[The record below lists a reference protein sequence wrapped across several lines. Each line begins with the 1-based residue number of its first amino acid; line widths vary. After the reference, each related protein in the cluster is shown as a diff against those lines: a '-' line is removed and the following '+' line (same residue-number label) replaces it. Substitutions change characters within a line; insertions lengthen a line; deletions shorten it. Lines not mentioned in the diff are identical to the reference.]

1 MGIYPEYRKAN
12 VQYTGGGGL
21 SWTEYRETPGL
32 VEERECTATGW
43 TVKERT
49 NCYCCSCPNEQTC
62 ADPACRNHGWAATR
76 PCETHNMPG
85 QPWGEEA
92 GELEGK
98 MPATVQQARALR
110 ASEESNGDKA
120 R

>member
-1 MGIYPEYRKAN
+1 MGIYETYSKGPVTTDSE
-12 VQYTGGGGL
+12 TGL
-21 SWTEYRETPGL
+21 QTWTEYQEWPGYKKSRT
-32 VEERECTATGW
+32 VTATLW
-43 TVKERT
+43 EECERT
-49 NCYCCSCPNEQTC
+49 DCYCCSCGDREGS
-62 ADPACRNHGWAATR
+62 DVACRNHGWAATR

-85 QPWGEEA
+85 QTWGEEA

-110 ASEESNGDKA
+110 ASEEANGDKA